1 MDTIKGGVMR
11 KVLKNEPLVDVIVSI
26 EPLNIMIPDHDSVYD
41 YLFDHPDM
49 AELLPFVCETARKR
63 VEDDMQL
70 SLELYRDAEIN
81 DSHLSLYIRSH
92 RYDER
97 VLNAI
102 RDIESAYVNML
113 VGKTG
118 WIVVTTDFNSPR

>member
-1 MDTIKGGVMR
+1 MNEGGVMR
-11 KVLKNEPLVDVIVSI
+11 KVLKNEPLVGAIASI
-26 EPLNIMIPDHDSVYD
+26 EPFNIMIPDYDSVYD

-97 VLNAI
+97 VLNAM

-118 WIVVTTDFNSPR
+118 WIVVTTDFNSPG